1 MRANAKRIVLPV
13 FAAAVGF
20 AAGGGAVY
28 KAMSGLG
35 SPGHE
40 VQRLIDEGQIRLGGA
55 STILD
60 GMKTRDDGSW
70 ERSGVTYEVRAY
82 TDRPRVI
89 VLYIRD
95 GVFIAAQAI
104 GDADEMWLFMD
115 RDKLREFIE
124 VVGPVDE

>member
-1 MRANAKRIVLPV
+1 MRVNAKRMVLPV

-20 AAGGGAVY
+20 AAGAGVVY

-55 STILD
+55 STVLD

-70 ERSGVTYEVRAY
+70 ERRGVTYEVRAF

-104 GDADEMWLFMD
+104 GDGNEMWLFMD
-115 RDKLREFIE
+115 HDGLREFVE
-124 VVGPVDE
+124 AVGPKDG

>member
-1 MRANAKRIVLPV
+1 MPGNAKRMVLPV

-20 AAGGGAVY
+20 AAGAGVVY
-28 KAMSGLG
+28 KTMSGLG

-55 STILD
+55 STVLD
-60 GMKTRDDGSW
+60 GMRTRDDGSW
-70 ERSGVTYEVRAY
+70 ERSGVTYEVRAF

-104 GDADEMWLFMD
+104 GDGDKMWLFMD
-115 RDKLREFIE
+115 HDKLREFIE
-124 VVGPVDE
+124 AVGPVDG